1 MNFIYFLGMKN
12 SLQRWRSNN
21 KRKNY
26 VRWHVW
32 EHQLLSYTCQRT
44 PGCRRAKEGVLYPLK
59 KLYIQSWGKMK
70 NVRHVFRK
78 QNYVIFH
85 FNIIYKHIHNVDFH
99 FSPSAKGMCFSF
111 LHGYCG
117 RSTLQH
123 ARLLLSVSD
132 LRFVEFIVEAWATS
146 SSSAYTEWS
155 AGYTYVGSPS
165 YWWVL
170 RVLGY
175 HYMWTRK
182 W

>member
-1 MNFIYFLGMKN
+1 MNFIYFLEMKN

-44 PGCRRAKEGVLYPLK
+44 PGCRRAEEGVLYPLK

-99 FSPSAKGMCFSF
+99 FLHQPKECAFPSCMDIADVLHYSIPGYFSQ
-111 LHGYCG
+111 
-117 RSTLQH
+117 SQI
-123 ARLLLSVSD
+123 SV
-132 LRFVEFIVEAWATS
+132 LWS
-146 SSSAYTEWS
+146 S
-155 AGYTYVGSPS
+155 
-165 YWWVL
+165 
-170 RVLGY
+170 
-175 HYMWTRK
+175 
-182 W
+182 